1 MEIFGV
7 INIYLNGGKVQ
18 ILIPILISTIAGL
31 STVIGGL
38 VVFLKIKPK
47 QIDKF
52 ITFCLSFSLSVMIC
66 VSITDLIP
74 FPSRVV
80 VERLGI
86 ILGAIILIVV
96 FSLGVFIVTIV
107 NEKLEKIS
115 HQSSN
120 LYKIGVLSMIALML
134 HNFPEGIA
142 TFMSAYQDINLG
154 INLGFAIMM
163 HNIPEGISIA
173 VPIYYSTGSK
183 KKALKTTFI
192 SGLAEPLGA
201 IIAFIFLSKYINELT
216 IALILILVAGIMIT
230 LAINKLLPAALE
242 YNKDRYIYLG
252 MIAGAIIMIINHFFL

>member
-1 MEIFGV
+1 M
-7 INIYLNGGKVQ
+7 Q
-18 ILIPILISTIAGL
+18 IIIPILISTIAGL

-38 VVFLKIKPK
+38 VVFLNIKQEKI
-47 QIDKF
+47 DEF

-66 VSITDLIP
+66 ISITDLIP
-74 FPSRVV
+74 SPSRVV
-80 VERLGI
+80 VSRYGLLLGS
-86 ILGAIILIVV
+86 IILI
-96 FSLGVFIVTIV
+96 GVFLLGMFIV
-107 NEKLEKIS
+107 NVVNKKIEEIS
-115 HQSSN
+115 NRSSN
-120 LYKIGVLSMIALML
+120 LYKVGILSMIALML

-183 KKALKTTFI
+183 KKALKNTFV
-192 SGLAEPLGA
+192 SGLAEPIGA
-201 IIAFIFLSKYINELT
+201 IVAFIFLSKYINELS

-230 LAINKLLPAALE
+230 LAINKLLPEALN

-252 MIAGAIIMIINHFFL
+252 MITGAIIMIINHFFL

>member
-1 MEIFGV
+1 M
-7 INIYLNGGKVQ
+7 Q
-18 ILIPILISTIAGL
+18 IIIPILISTIAGL

-38 VVFLKIKPK
+38 VVFLNIKQEKI
-47 QIDKF
+47 DEF

-66 VSITDLIP
+66 ISITDLIP
-74 FPSRVV
+74 SPSRVV
-80 VERLGI
+80 VSRYGLLLGS
-86 ILGAIILIVV
+86 IILI
-96 FSLGVFIVTIV
+96 GVFLLGMFIV
-107 NEKLEKIS
+107 NVVNKKIEEIS
-115 HQSSN
+115 NRSSN
-120 LYKIGVLSMIALML
+120 LYKVGILSMIALML